1 MFNCLYATLIALI
14 IYHEADAG
22 KLTRQCIAS
31 QGRCGQTKDSTC
43 ESFGSGWK
51 ESGKCCNRKPCCVSQ
66 CIPIDS
72 LKNGSVTVTRSNDG
86 LTAHFACDAGFVLAG
101 NESLSCKSSVWHW
114 DILQCV
120 SPACPDTV
128 AYFRGYK
135 YKFVCSNTPYS
146 DAKAIC
152 RSQGGHLTSIE
163 SEDEN
168 NFILVVATLIT
179 EMPNARE
186 KPLMLG
192 FVLQF
197 NTPYVF
203 FMLELS
209 FQVQY
214 WIGLVYDDNDQSFK
228 WESGVPFN
236 YSDWSPQQPDKV
248 DSQGNPGPLVK
259 CVVLDSNYANKWH
272 DENCSAHRRYICKTK
287 LT

>member
-43 ESFGSGWK
+43 ESSFGSGWK

-120 SPACPDTV
+120 KRACPDTV

-135 YKFVCSNTPYS
+135 YTFDCSEVSRYVAH
-146 DAKAIC
+146 DKC
-152 RSQGGHLTSIE
+152 RSNGGHLTSIE

-168 NFILVVATLIT
+168 DFILVVATLIDL
-179 EMPNARE
+179 PNALKR
-186 KPLMLG
+186 L
-192 FVLQF
+192 V
-197 NTPYVF
+197 
-203 FMLELS
+203 
-209 FQVQY
+209 Y
-214 WIGLVYDDNDQSFK
+214 WIGLMYDDNDQSYK
-228 WESGVPFN
+228 WDSGVPFN
-236 YSDWSPQQPDKV
+236 YSDWSQDPQYPLQPDKL
-248 DSQGNPGPLVK
+248 DSRGEQGHNVK
-259 CVVLDSNYANKWH
+259 CVALDHRYSNKWQ
-272 DENCSAHRRYICKTK
+272 DERCSFYGKYICKTK